1 MHATEAIESDA
12 GTSLMVRGTTE
23 AAVEETL
30 RHREAQGYKRQGP
43 PAQLGRAW
51 IGTLAKPGAA
61 GAKRD
66 DCRAERLGM
75 KVIVT
80 GPSESAVREYV
91 ETLKTGAARLLGPIE
106 KIGEEWLAV
115 VDAPQ

>member
-12 GTSLMVRGTTE
+12 GACLLVRGITE
-23 AAVEETL
+23 AAVEEAL
-30 RHREAQGYKRQGP
+30 RRREAQGYKRQGP
-43 PAQLGRAW
+43 AAQLGRLW
-51 IGTLAKPGAA
+51 IGTLAKPSPA

-91 ETLKTGAARLLGPIE
+91 DTLKTDAARLLGPIE
-106 KIGEEWLAV
+106 RISEEWFAV

>member
-1 MHATEAIESDA
+1 
-12 GTSLMVRGTTE
+12 MVRGTTE

-30 RHREAQGYKRQGP
+30 RHREAQGYKRQGS

-51 IGTLAKPGAA
+51 IGTLAKPGPA

-66 DCRAERLGM
+66 DCRAERLGL

-106 KIGEEWLAV
+106 KIGEEWLAI